1 MDFEYYYKAKI
12 VDVYDGD
19 TVTAEIDL
27 GFNVKFKEKLRLFGI
42 NAPELRGEEREKG
55 LVSRDYLRGLILDK
69 TVTIK
74 TIKDKKGKYGR
85 YLATII
91 VDGLNI
97 NSEMVF
103 EGYAINKKY

>member
-1 MDFEYYYKAKI
+1 MDFEYFYKAKI
-12 VDVYDGD
+12 VEVYDGD

-27 GFNVKFKEKLRLFGI
+27 GFSVTIKEKLRLFGI
-42 NAPELRGEEREKG
+42 NAPELKGEDREKG
-55 LVSRDYLRGLILDK
+55 IVSRDYLRAMILNK
-69 TVTIK
+69 VVTIK

-91 VDGLNI
+91 LDGLNI

-103 EGYAINKKY
+103 EGYAVNKKY